1 MNKLNTPFDNQ
12 RYQIEFTINHLKMFI
27 ELNDKSKYNPMYY
40 LYYPAKASVIA
51 SKIQLKACLISL
63 KELNQ

>member
-12 RYQIEFTINHLKMFI
+12 RYQIEFTINYLNMFI
-27 ELNDKSKYNPMYY
+27 KIKEKSKYNPMYY

-51 SKIQLKACLISL
+51 SKVQLKSCLASL
-63 KELNQ
+63 KELN

>member
-1 MNKLNTPFDNQ
+1 MNKLNAPLNNQ
-12 RYQIEFTINHLKMFI
+12 RYQIEITINCLSMFI
-27 ELNDKSKYNPMYY
+27 KLEEKSKYNPMYY

-63 KELNQ
+63 KELN